1 MNASSNACFS
11 LKDDGDWTKLNETI
25 WKRRRFASTLKT
37 RDGDLVVIGG
47 ESDSSSTSTSTTRHS
62 SVEILTEKTWN
73 ELPDVKLQISRHCA
87 VTLNGI
93 DIVVIGG
100 HLDDAPFSR
109 KTLML
114 RMRGSSSKLIEP
126 APMKHGRQF
135 HSCAAVEKDT
145 IIVVG
150 GRNHQ
155 GFMTSVQ
162 MFDVRLSRWTDPTH
176 LQLKFGISQ
185 SQLVASYNG

>member
-47 ESDSSSTSTSTTRHS
+47 ESDSSSTSTTRHS
-62 SVEILTEKTWN
+62 SVEVLTDKTLS

-109 KTLML
+109 KTLIL
-114 RMRGSSSKLIEP
+114 RMRDSSGKLIEL

-135 HSCAAVEKDT
+135 PSCAAVEKDT

-150 GRNHQ
+150 GRNYQ
-155 GFMTSVQ
+155 GFMTSVEV
-162 MFDVRLSRWTDPTH
+162 FDVRLSRWTEPTQ

>member
-1 MNASSNACFS
+1 MNASSNGCFS
-11 LKDDGDWTKLNETI
+11 LKDDGEWTKLNETI
-25 WKRRRFASTLKT
+25 WKRRRFASTVKT

-47 ESDSSSTSTSTTRHS
+47 ESDSSSSTSTTRHS
-62 SVEILTEKTWN
+62 SVEVLTDKTLS

-114 RMRGSSSKLIEP
+114 RMRGSSGKLIEL

-145 IIVVG
+145 IIVAG
-150 GRNHQ
+150 GRNYQ
-155 GFMTSVQ
+155 GFMMSVEV
-162 MFDVRLSRWTDPTH
+162 FDVRLSRWTEPTQ